1 MNQEVAVQAPRVSLI
16 GAMAAKYSIEPA
28 KFLATMKATV
38 FDGKASDE
46 EMIAFLAVANRYDL
60 DPFRKEVF
68 AFRKGSEGGGVQPIV
83 SVDGWSSIANRQPQY
98 DGVDFEDRLNGDKLV
113 SITCRIHRKDRAR
126 PTEVTEYLSECK
138 RNTMPWNQWPAR
150 MLRHKAFIQC
160 VRLAFG
166 ISGIMEPDEAERM
179 VDAQIRVLPPAETA
193 SEAPVKS
200 IADLKAKVKK
210 EKEPAP
216 VAEEAQPV
224 MTRVEAIL
232 PEQRAKNVEIAAKA
246 APKPD
251 SAALLTAKLKVMEEQ
266 LGEGM
271 FGEILK
277 RYGAQRDLIQYGV
290 GSDTLKSILAE
301 CERAIG

>member
-1 MNQEVAVQAPRVSLI
+1 M
-16 GAMAAKYSIEPA
+16 
-28 KFLATMKATV
+28 
-38 FDGKASDE
+38 
-46 EMIAFLAVANRYDL
+46 
-60 DPFRKEVF
+60 
-68 AFRKGSEGGGVQPIV
+68 
-83 SVDGWSSIANRQPQY
+83 
-98 DGVDFEDRLNGDKLV
+98 
-113 SITCRIHRKDRAR
+113 
-126 PTEVTEYLSECK
+126 
-138 RNTMPWNQWPAR
+138 
-150 MLRHKAFIQC
+150 
-160 VRLAFG
+160 
-166 ISGIMEPDEAERM
+166 
-179 VDAQIRVLPPAETA
+179 
-193 SEAPVKS
+193 
-200 IADLKAKVKK
+200 
-210 EKEPAP
+210 
-216 VAEEAQPV
+216 AEEAQPV